1 MIFSTLSS
9 IVLKCFQI
17 RDYCMILYYNGKGK
31 RERGSVGDM
40 EEKKYAH
47 HPRCVDVLV

>member
-17 RDYCMILYYNGKGK
+17 RDYCMISYYNGKGK

-40 EEKKYAH
+40 EEE
-47 HPRCVDVLV
+47 